1 MLFILLVQGAAKL
14 PAVKVESPKKSAASA
29 IPAYHVQR
37 YVAIVLVQPASVHS
51 QSLLDSNFTALL
63 PTETY
68 STNLERSTKSAY
80 TYIVAVNEEA
90 GSIFRISFALSK

>member
-29 IPAYHVQR
+29 IPAFHVQT
-37 YVAIVLVQPASVHS
+37 YVAIVRVQPASVHS

-68 STNLERSTKSAY
+68 CTYMERSTNSPY
-80 TYIVAVNEEA
+80 LY
-90 GSIFRISFALSK
+90 